1 MCSKDAKSEILVV
14 EAMRVY
20 YSGVLDLSLPFME
33 ALWLGNN
40 VLYSLYL
47 YIATIIVYEIVYS
60 NIDIETACCYFI
72 I

>member
-1 MCSKDAKSEILVV
+1 
-14 EAMRVY
+14 MRVY

-33 ALWLGNN
+33 ALRLGNN
-40 VLYSLYL
+40 VLYSVYL